1 MKSLRERVAIE
12 QAFLNGVE
20 VEHQYIN
27 STTCDWFTITAQD
40 PLFDWKMYDFRIKPQ
55 SLTVF
60 CNVYAE
66 RVYCHTSERVAKNAV
81 QQDAIRAGVKCV
93 ECE

>member
-1 MKSLRERVAIE
+1 MKSLRERTEIQQSCLE
-12 QAFLNGVE
+12 GE
-20 VEHQYIN
+20 K
-27 STTCDWFTITAQD
+27 TIQLKSYENKVWMD
-40 PLFDWKMYDFRIKPQ
+40 CELEPDFDWVRYDHRIKPEP
-55 SLTVF
+55 LTVF